1 MVEVKSH
8 DAALRALR
16 ATLDNE
22 DAQIEALLA
31 TVGARVRA
39 ARSHA
44 GFSRRVLSEMS
55 GVSQRYL
62 AQLEGGQGNISIALL
77 MRIANALDLQLETL
91 IGEAA
96 PWSSG
101 ADDDEIHTLTRL
113 LRGATRKQRDQV
125 RNILDPERPEDLRA
139 QRIALIGLRGAGKST
154 LGRRAATQ
162 LGVPF
167 VELNHEI
174 EKSGGMPVH
183 EIMALYGAEGYRHL
197 ESRAVR
203 RIAAS
208 REAVVV
214 AVAGGVV
221 TKPDAFD
228 YLLRFFHTIWLHAT
242 PEDHMLRVRG
252 QGDERPMAGK
262 PDAMVELR
270 DILKSREALYR
281 RAGASVDTSGRTVEQ
296 SLADVIG
303 TIRRNNFSPQGDGPP
318 Y

>member
-16 ATLDNE
+16 VSLDKE

-31 TVGARVRA
+31 TVGTRVRA
-39 ARSHA
+39 ARSAA

-62 AQLEGGQGNISIALL
+62 AQLESGQGNISIALL

-91 IGEAA
+91 IGEAT
-96 PWSSG
+96 PWDTS

-113 LRGATRKQRDQV
+113 LRGATREQRDRV
-125 RNILDPERPEDLRA
+125 RNILDPRRPEVLRA
-139 QRIALIGLRGAGKST
+139 RRIALIGLRGAGKST

-162 LGVPF
+162 FAVPF
-167 VELNHEI
+167 IELNHEI

-197 ESRAVR
+197 ENRALR

-208 REAVVV
+208 HETVIL

-228 YLLRFFHTIWLHAT
+228 YLLRHFHTVWLHAD

-270 DILKSREALYR
+270 EILTSREALYR
-281 RAGASVDTSGRTVEQ
+281 RADADVDTSGRTVEQ
-296 SLADVIG
+296 SLADVVA
-303 TIRRNNFSPQGDGPP
+303 TVQRENFLTGG
-318 Y
+318 